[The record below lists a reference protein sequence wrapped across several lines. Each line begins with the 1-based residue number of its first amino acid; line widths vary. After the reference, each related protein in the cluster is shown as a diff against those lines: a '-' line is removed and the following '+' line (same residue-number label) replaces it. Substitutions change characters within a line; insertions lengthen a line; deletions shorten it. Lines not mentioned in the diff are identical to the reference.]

1 MSTRRM
7 LIVAHTG
14 KQAAIEAAEKVIKTL
29 QVNGVEPVV
38 SVKHHG
44 ELKAA
49 GIDVSDL
56 QITEV
61 PEDLAGTELAIVLGG
76 DGTILRSA
84 ERTRNLDI
92 PLLGVNLGHVGFLA
106 EVEHTSL
113 DATIKRA
120 LERDYHIES
129 RQTLEVKVVQNKHTV
144 WESWAINEV
153 SVEKA
158 SRERMIEVALEIDGE
173 PLSTYGCD
181 GIVVSTPTGS
191 TAYAFSAGGPVMW
204 PAIDATLVVPISAHA
219 LFARPLVI
227 DKNSTAAI
235 ELIERNIT
243 PAVIWADGRRSFQLA
258 PGARIVVKRSNKP
271 VLFARLGNTTFTERL
286 VKKFNLPVVG
296 WRGEANNKS

>member
-1 MSTRRM
+1 MSARRM

-14 KQAAIEAAEKVIKTL
+14 KQDAIDAADKVIKTL
-29 QVNGVEPVV
+29 VANGVSPVV
-38 SVKHHG
+38 SAKHHG
-44 ELKAA
+44 ELSAA
-49 GIDVSDL
+49 GVDVSKL
-56 QITEV
+56 EITHS
-61 PEDLAGTELAIVLGG
+61 PEDLLGAELAIVLGG

-106 EVEHTSL
+106 EAEHTGL
-113 DATIKRA
+113 EETISRA
-120 LERDYHIES
+120 LARDYHIES
-129 RQTLEVKVVQNKHTV
+129 RQTLEVKVIQDKEVV

-158 SRERMIEVALEIDGE
+158 SRERMIEVVLEIDGQ

-204 PAIDATLVVPISAHA
+204 PAINATLVVPISAHA

-235 ELIERNIT
+235 ELIERNQT
-243 PAVIWADGRRSFQLA
+243 PAIIWADGRRSFQLT
-258 PGARIVVKRSNKP
+258 PGARIVVTRSPSP
-271 VLFARLGNTTFTERL
+271 VLFARIEDKTFTERL

-296 WRGEANNKS
+296 WRGENDS

>member
-1 MSTRRM
+1 M

-14 KQAAIEAAEKVIKTL
+14 KQAAIDAAEKVIKTL
-29 QVNGVEPVV
+29 LANDVDPVV

-49 GIDVSDL
+49 GLDVSGL
-56 QITEV
+56 QITET
-61 PEDLAGTELAIVLGG
+61 PQDLIGTELAIVLGG

-113 DATIKRA
+113 DATINRA

-129 RQTLEVKVVQNKHTV
+129 RQTLEVKVLQDKEVV

-158 SRERMIEVALEIDGE
+158 SRERMIEVALEIDGQ

-181 GIVVSTPTGS
+181 GIIVSTPTGS

-204 PAIDATLVVPISAHA
+204 PAINATLVVPISAHA

-235 ELIERNIT
+235 ELIERNVT
-243 PAVIWADGRRSFQLA
+243 PAIIWADGRRSYQLA
-258 PGARIVVKRSNKP
+258 PGARIVVTRSPKP

-296 WRGEANNKS
+296 WRGEAND

>member
-1 MSTRRM
+1 M

-14 KQAAIEAAEKVIKTL
+14 KQAAIDAAEKVIKTL
-29 QVNGVEPVV
+29 LANDVAPVV

-49 GIDVSDL
+49 GLDVSGL
-56 QITEV
+56 QITET
-61 PEDLAGTELAIVLGG
+61 PQDLIGTELAIVLGG

-113 DATIKRA
+113 DATINRA

-129 RQTLEVKVVQNKHTV
+129 RQTLEVKVLQDKEVV

-158 SRERMIEVALEIDGE
+158 SRERMIEVALEIDGQ

-181 GIVVSTPTGS
+181 GIIVSTPTGS

-204 PAIDATLVVPISAHA
+204 PAINATLVVPISAHA

-235 ELIERNIT
+235 ELIERNVT
-243 PAVIWADGRRSFQLA
+243 PAIIWADGRRSYQLA
-258 PGARIVVKRSNKP
+258 PGARIVVTRSPKP

-296 WRGEANNKS
+296 WRGEAND